1 MSFVRI
7 GGNRRGVR
15 RGLLLSLLAVALVAG
30 CGGDDDERDSAAPQT
45 QQQTTTQERTGVTDK
60 TQIRE
65 VASRYLEAYAKGDW
79 KKVCATLS
87 PKARARFARKGGSCV
102 QVYKDTAKRHKTD
115 KYMLVSRVR
124 VDGDRATVDVSF
136 GGSQEEKPDFKMYAA
151 KIDGKWWLYIKR
163 AAKGAP

>member
-1 MSFVRI
+1 MTRALVPA
-7 GGNRRGVR
+7 
-15 RGLLLSLLAVALVAG
+15 LLALALAAG
-30 CGGDDDERDSAAPQT
+30 CGGDDEQQSAAPAETEQQT
-45 QQQTTTQERTGVTDK
+45 QTQSGPSDQ

-79 KKVCATLS
+79 KKLCATLS

-102 QVYKDTAKRHKTD
+102 QVYRDTAKRHKTD

-136 GGSQEEKPDFKMYAA
+136 GGSQEEKPEFKMYAA
-151 KIDGKWWLYIKR
+151 KIDGRWWLYIKR
-163 AAKGAP
+163 AAKGAA